1 MQPRIRYG
9 MVGGG
14 QGAFI
19 GAVHRMA
26 ARLDDQYELV
36 CGAFSSDAPRSLE
49 SGLELGVA
57 QGRSYADFQAM
68 FTREV
73 ALPVD
78 TRMQCVVIVTP
89 NRTHL
94 AIATAALEHG
104 FHVLSDKPATATLA
118 ECRELAA
125 RVRASGMQY
134 GLTHPYTAYPM
145 VREAQARIAAGALG
159 KVRKVLVEYTQGWL
173 AAPIEQGNKQA
184 AWRVDPAQAGIS
196 CCMGDIGVHA
206 FNLAEFVTGLEVR
219 ELCATLDSVVPG
231 RKLDDDGTVLLRF
244 DNGASGVLMASQI
257 CIGDENNIRLRVYG
271 EKASLDWQQMEPN
284 SLWFRPMDAPAQ
296 LLRTGA
302 AGSGSAAASATRIPA
317 GHPEGFLEAFGNVYR
332 EFAQQLRA
340 AGSAGGGPGAG
351 AVPGIKAALRGMAF
365 IEGAVA
371 SSAAG
376 TRWQA
381 LPKVDP

>member
-36 CGAFSSDAPRSLE
+36 CGAFSSTAAKSLA
-49 SGLELGVA
+49 SGVELGVA
-57 QGRSYADFQAM
+57 PERAYADFNIM
-68 FTREV
+68 CEREA
-73 ALPVD
+73 ALPAD
-78 TRMQCVVIVTP
+78 KRMQCVVIVTP

-94 AIATAALEHG
+94 AIASAALDHG
-104 FHVLSDKPATATLA
+104 FHVLSDKPATTSLV
-118 ECRELAA
+118 ECRVLAA
-125 RVRASGMQY
+125 HVRESGLQY

-145 VREAQARIAAGALG
+145 VREAQARVAGGALG

-173 AAPIEQGNKQA
+173 AEPIEHHGNKQA
-184 AWRVDPAQAGIS
+184 RWRLDPAHAGIS
-196 CCMGDIGVHA
+196 SCMADIGVHA
-206 FNLAEFVTGLEVR
+206 FNLAEFVTALEVR
-219 ELCATLDSVVPG
+219 ELCASLDKVVPG

-244 DNGASGVLMASQI
+244 DNGASGVLMASQV
-257 CIGDENNIRLRVYG
+257 CVGDENNIRLRVYG

-284 SLWFRPMDAPAQ
+284 SLWFRRVDAPVQ

-302 AGSGSAAASATRIPA
+302 AGTGAAAAAVTRIPS
-317 GHPEGFLEAFGNVYR
+317 GHPEGYLEAFGNVYR
-332 EFAQQLRA
+332 EFAQQLRSS
-340 AGSAGGGPGAG
+340 GRPGATHS
-351 AVPGIKAALRGMAF
+351 AVPGIHAALRGMAF
-365 IEGAVA
+365 IECAVA

-376 TRWQA
+376 TKWQA
-381 LPKVDP
+381 LPKVDA

>member
-1 MQPRIRYG
+1 MLPRIRYG

-36 CGAFSSDAPRSLE
+36 CGAFSSNAERALE
-49 SGLELGVA
+49 SGVDLGIA
-57 QGRSYADFQAM
+57 RERSYSDYSTM
-68 FTREV
+68 FEREAV
-73 ALPVD
+73 LPAER
-78 TRMQCVVIVTP
+78 RMQCVVIVTP
-89 NRTHL
+89 NRMHL
-94 AIATAALEHG
+94 PIASAALDYG

-118 ECRELAA
+118 ECRALAA
-125 RVRASGMQY
+125 KLRASGLQY
-134 GLTHPYTAYPM
+134 ALTHPYTAYPM
-145 VREAQARIAAGALG
+145 AREARERISRGELG
-159 KVRKVLVEYTQGWL
+159 VIRKVITEYTQGWL
-173 AAPIEQGNKQA
+173 AEPIEQYGNKQA
-184 AWRVDPAQAGIS
+184 RWRLDPAQAGIS
-196 CCMGDIGVHA
+196 SCMADIGVHA
-206 FNLAEFVTGLEVR
+206 FNLAEFVTGLKVR
-219 ELCATLDSVVPG
+219 ELCAELRSVVPG

-244 DNGASGVLMASQI
+244 DNGATGVLLASQV
-257 CIGDENNIRLRVYG
+257 CVGDENNIRLRVYG

-284 SLWFRPMDAPAQ
+284 SLWFRPLDAPAQ
-296 LLRTGA
+296 LLRTGVAGTGGA
-302 AGSGSAAASATRIPA
+302 ATAATRIPA

-340 AGSAGGGPGAG
+340 GGKAND
-351 AVPGIKAALRGMAF
+351 AVQGIDAALRGMAF

-376 TRWQA
+376 TTWQE